1 MRLNLRMLKSIFI
14 AAALTAAILPARA
27 DVFMENLTWIELRDQ
42 IGQGN
47 TTVIVP
53 IGGMEQ
59 NGPHMA
65 LGKHNARVKV
75 MAGKIAEQLG
85 HTLIAPTMAYVPE
98 GEIDPPTA
106 HMKFPG
112 TLTISD
118 ATFIAMLKDTGRSL
132 RHAGFK
138 SVVFIGDHGSYQK
151 DLTSAAE
158 SLNKEWGGKAKALGL
173 VQYYALAQEPYNNTL
188 RAAGLTEQEIGT
200 HAAAADT
207 SLQLATA
214 PGMVRTEIMR
224 DDKLTTPANGVY
236 GGSPAR
242 ASASLGQK
250 GVDLIV
256 AGAVSAIKSGIGV
269 Q

>member
-1 MRLNLRMLKSIFI
+1 MLKRLVFV
-14 AAALTAAILPARA
+14 AALLLTATPLRA
-27 DVFMENLTWIELRDQ
+27 EVFMENFTWIELREQ
-42 IGQGN
+42 VGQGN

-53 IGGMEQ
+53 IGGTEQ

-65 LGKHNARVKV
+65 LGKHNARVKFL
-75 MAGKIAEQLG
+75 AQKIAEQLG
-85 HTLIAPTMAYVPE
+85 HTLVAPILAYVPE
-98 GEIDPPTA
+98 GQIDPPTA

-112 TLTISD
+112 TLTITD
-118 ATFIAMLKDTGRSL
+118 ATFISLLRDTGRSL

-151 DLTSAAE
+151 DLTAAAQA
-158 SLNKEWGGKAKALGL
+158 LNKEWAGKAKALGL
-173 VQYYALAQEPYNNTL
+173 VQYYALSQEPYNAKL
-188 RAAGLTEQEIGT
+188 RASGLSDSEIGT

-207 SLQLATA
+207 SLELATA
-214 PGMVRTEIMR
+214 PDMVRPDKMKDE
-224 DDKLTTPANGVY
+224 KLTIATNGVY

-242 ASASLGQK
+242 ASAVLGQM

-256 AGAVSAIKSGIGV
+256 AGTVSAIKLESGI